1 MRALIL
7 LAAFGLVAYVVYRE
21 RQQRIRDTPRAELLR
36 ASKEMTHLQPAY
48 RQRFAGD
55 PERHKLRPAVS
66 TQRPRWAVEKIAEWR
81 RRHSA

>member
-7 LAAFGLVAYVVYRE
+7 LAALGVVVYAVYRE
-21 RQQRIRDTPRAELLR
+21 RQQRIRDTPRATMLR
-36 ASKEMTHLQPAY
+36 ASETMTRLQPAY

-55 PERHKLRPAVS
+55 PERHKLRPAVN
-66 TQRPRWAVEKIAEWR
+66 TKRPWAVEKIAEWK